1 MKNAFGNFCFVLHS
15 HLPYIKKAGVWP
27 FGEEWLLEG
36 MLETYLPLL
45 DILYQLR
52 DEKIH
57 YKIVVGITPVLAE
70 QLADDYFK
78 KRFEEFISDKIR
90 RADFDIEKFTS
101 RHQPDYKH
109 LAGLYKHSFEKIL
122 DNFKNKYGRNIIAAF
137 KKLQDEGYVEII
149 TSAATHGYLPLLSR
163 DSSVYAQIKIG
174 IDIYEKHF
182 GKKPKGLWLPEC
194 AYRPEKFVKITKNE
208 SYRRPSIDEF
218 LAAEGVE
225 YFIVDGHAINGG
237 PAFSGW
243 KKNGVYGNIKSPSVD
258 YSKKTERTTMFPYL
272 TKSGVAAFGRNF
284 ETGLQVW
291 SGEMGYPADG
301 NYREFHKKDCD
312 SGLQYWKITSTK
324 IDLGLK
330 EIYNSK
336 NVSSRINE
344 NTDHFNWLIESTLSV
359 FSKDSGNEGII
370 VAPYDTELLG
380 HWWFE
385 GIEWLKQVLLKI
397 SKNPNVELTTLSEY
411 IKNHPP
417 KYVAEIP
424 ESSWGDGGGHYV
436 WLNSNTQWMWSYIH
450 DAEVQMEDIAGI
462 FSRKEIAPA
471 ADESRALKQ
480 AAIELLLLQSSDW
493 PFLITTKQAKEYAT
507 ERFLL
512 HYNRFCRI
520 VLALKDNTVSNREF
534 LKFFR
539 EIEEIDCAFHDID
552 FKKFTRREPE
562 RKNKE

>member
-1 MKNAFGNFCFVLHS
+1 MKNPLGNFCFVLHS

-45 DILYQLR
+45 DVLEQLR
-52 DEKIH
+52 DEKIP
-57 YKIVVGITPVLAE
+57 YKIVVGITPILAE

-78 KRFEEFISDKIR
+78 KRFEEFVSDKIR
-90 RADFDIEKFTS
+90 RSNFDIEKFTN
-101 RHQPDYKH
+101 RHQNDYRH
-109 LAGLYKHSFEKIL
+109 LAELYKHSFEKIL
-122 DNFKNKYGRNIIAAF
+122 DSFRNRYNRNIVAAF
-137 KKLQDEGYVEII
+137 RKLQDEGYVEII

-163 DSSVYAQIKIG
+163 DSSVYAQLKIG
-174 IDIYEKHF
+174 IDIHKKHF
-182 GKKPKGLWLPEC
+182 GKKPKGIWLPEC
-194 AYRPEKFVKITKNE
+194 AYRPEKFVQITKNE
-208 SYRRPSIDEF
+208 SYRKPAIDEF
-218 LAAEGVE
+218 LAGEGLE
-225 YFIVDGHAINGG
+225 YFIVDSRAISGG
-237 PAFSGW
+237 AAFSGW
-243 KKNGVYGNIKSPSVD
+243 KRNGVYGDIKSPVID
-258 YSKKTERTTMFPYL
+258 YSKKTGKTTMLPYL

-330 EIYNSK
+330 EIYNPG

-344 NTDHFNWLIESTLSV
+344 NSDHFNWLVESTLSV
-359 FSKDSGNEGII
+359 FSKDSGNEGIV

-385 GIEWLKQVLLKI
+385 GIEWLRQVLIKI
-397 SKNPNVELTTLSEY
+397 SQNPNVELTTLSEY
-411 IKNHPP
+411 LKNHPP
-417 KYVAEIP
+417 EYVAEIP

-436 WLNSNTQWMWSYIH
+436 WLNSQTNWLWTYIH

-462 FSRKEIAPA
+462 FSRKEILPDS
-471 ADESRALKQ
+471 DEARALKQ
-480 AAIELLLLQSSDW
+480 ASRELLLLQSSDW
-493 PFLITTKQAKEYAT
+493 PFLITTKQANEYAT
-507 ERFLL
+507 ERFIL

-520 VLALKDNTVSNREF
+520 VLALKDNTVSNGEFLEF
-534 LKFFR
+534 LKLT
-539 EIEEIDCAFHDID
+539 EEIDGAFSDID
-552 FKKFTRREPE
+552 FRKFSRREPE
-562 RKNKE
+562 KRSEQ